1 MTVFVPTNLIQSFPN
16 NFCYL
21 LELRQNIVD
30 YVDFIH
36 IFAPCVVSCAKW
48 KDHQSFDRLQTGNAM
63 AFNELLTPS
72 DEAFILLV
80 FINYAERWYAELQVS
95 NCKMIT

>member
-1 MTVFVPTNLIQSFPN
+1 MVQTFPD
-16 NFCYL
+16 NFHYL
-21 LELRQNIVD
+21 LALRQNIVD

-48 KDHQSFDRLQTGNAM
+48 KDHQSFDRLQSGNAM
-63 AFNELLTPS
+63 ALNELLTPS

-80 FINYAERWYAELQVS
+80 FLNYAERWFAELQVS
-95 NCKMIT
+95 ICYNIT